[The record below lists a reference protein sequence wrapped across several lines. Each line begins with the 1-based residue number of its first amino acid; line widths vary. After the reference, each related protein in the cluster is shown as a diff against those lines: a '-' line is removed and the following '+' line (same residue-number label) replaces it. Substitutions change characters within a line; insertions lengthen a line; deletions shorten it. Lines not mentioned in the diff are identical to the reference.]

1 MSKKSKKVLKKLF
14 TVMIVCVILIFA
26 AEKTAA
32 KTLNLQGFP
41 VLTLRAPEKNLEK
54 RFKEK

>member
-1 MSKKSKKVLKKLF
+1 MK
-14 TVMIVCVILIFA
+14 VCVILIFV

-41 VLTLRAPEKNLEK
+41 VLTPSAPEKNLEK